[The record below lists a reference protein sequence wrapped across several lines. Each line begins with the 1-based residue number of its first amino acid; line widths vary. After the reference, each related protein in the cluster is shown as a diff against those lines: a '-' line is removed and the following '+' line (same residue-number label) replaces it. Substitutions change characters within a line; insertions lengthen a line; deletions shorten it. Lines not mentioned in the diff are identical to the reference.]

1 MAKYYGNINGKSV
14 LSHRAGQEI
23 QAPPE
28 FYILSAK
35 ILAHCVFLQSQIQQI
50 IYISHGKELM
60 GAKKALKTFPNPKAR
75 VDFLCSL
82 PYADE
87 DPIITKVFDFSRN
100 LFSDIYELRNVL
112 AHEIWSSSD
121 DFPGAVLFSSLDE
134 NSRLLMASGK
144 LWHKEDATP
153 EDTHAS
159 IIRFI
164 SSMKVVNLDHLQTAA
179 RDIDLCSWSLMN
191 LLNILNV
198 DEPDVREKA
207 RKAFLIFRGTSHLF
221 GDFPASSE
229 TVELSTSRSKE
240 IAGAPPSS

>member
-1 MAKYYGNINGKSV
+1 MAKYYSNITGSSI
-14 LSHRAGQEI
+14 LSLRTGSEV

-28 FYILSAK
+28 FYIFSAK
-35 ILAHCVFLQSQIQQI
+35 ILAQCVFLQSQIQKI
-50 IYISHGKELM
+50 IYISHGEELM
-60 GAKKALKTFPNPKAR
+60 GAKKALKSFPNPKAR
-75 VDFLCSL
+75 VDFLCSF
-82 PYADE
+82 PYSDD
-87 DPIITKVFDFSRN
+87 DPIITKVFDFTRR
-100 LFSDIYELRNVL
+100 LFSEIYDFRNVL

-121 DFPGAVLFSSLDE
+121 AFPEAVLFSSLDE

-164 SSMKVVNLDHLQTAA
+164 SSIKVVNLEHLQMAA

-191 LLNILNV
+191 LVNILNEG
-198 DEPDVREKA
+198 DPDVKEKA
-207 RKAFLIFRGTSHLF
+207 RKAFLVFRGTSHLF
-221 GDFPASSE
+221 GDFPASPE

-240 IAGAPPSS
+240 IAGASPPN